1 MMETLKK
8 YWYIAV
14 GLVVLLY
21 MMMKKKTKRR
31 RRKNRRRMPM
41 RSYSR
46 MSYSRP
52 MRRRSR
58 R

>member
-1 MMETLKK
+1 METLKK

-14 GLVVLLY
+14 GLVLFLFMY
-21 MMMKKKTKRR
+21 MKKKSKTTR
-31 RRKNRRRMPM
+31 RRKRRMSP

-46 MSYSRP
+46 MSYQRP
-52 MRRRSR
+52 MRRRTR

>member
-1 MMETLKK
+1 METLKK

-14 GLVVLLY
+14 GLVLFLFMY
-21 MMMKKKTKRR
+21 MKKKPTTRR
-31 RRKNRRRMPM
+31 RRMRLNPR

-52 MRRRSR
+52 MRRRTR